1 MIIRV
6 RVIPNAKENDI
17 VGRIGS
23 TVRLKV
29 AAPAIDG
36 KANRELCQFLA
47 EFFEVRPRM
56 VKIVRGEKEGKR
68 RSRSRKGGGR
78 ASRSDGGDPLSRRAM
93 IRDSVRAFRWDKS
106 SGRGGF

>member
-6 RVIPNAKENDI
+6 RVIPNAKQNDI

-36 KANRELCQFLA
+36 RANEELCRFLSD
-47 EFFEVRPRM
+47 FFEVKPRM
-56 VKIVRGEKEGKR
+56 VRIVRGEKGREKTVEIEGRTEEELKDVME
-68 RSRSRKGGGR
+68 SI
-78 ASRSDGGDPLSRRAM
+78 P
-93 IRDSVRAFRWDKS
+93 
-106 SGRGGF
+106 